1 MAMNMINSKLLW
13 KRQSRNHFQQTGK
26 ACVLRT
32 KNIWKDTLVVIRCR
46 TSLSQNFTNRHHF
59 LTWTMEEIME
69 SWITE
74 IMEQLLQFQFR
85 RQRTIIWQKRR
96 IILYPSLR
104 KLKSK
109 FLSSKNTKYNF
120 FVFLAYRL
128 VLGLASAVCFVLM
141 IIYIVLKVHCFN
153 KKPTSK
159 KVSKETIITTP
170 KSLETGTPS
179 ATGFTNTAFTSSAN
193 DLRTTDDDESC
204 RRVLPSVYVIS
215 Y

>member
-13 KRQSRNHFQQTGK
+13 KRQSRNPFQAGK

-85 RQRTIIWQKRR
+85 RQRTTIWQKRR

-109 FLSSKNTKYNF
+109 FFQVKIQSF

-170 KSLETGTPS
+170 KSLETP

-193 DLRTTDDDESC
+193 DLRTTDDDDSC